1 MQNLKNRSPKLFF
14 MSMRSILNSKTIFP
28 VIAIGLYAW
37 LFFGKLPK
45 FINDNDLAMELGTAF
60 YDDKSD
66 LFYKQFKE
74 AFIKSVDKNPAKSTY
89 ASAIE
94 TSAYFTYPIH
104 NITILMTKISSDSYF
119 IKNIQSI
126 IYSSSCVLFAV
137 VVAFLALL
145 YLIKGK
151 EGTALFGIL
160 SLFLA
165 FTILCQKYFKEIHFP
180 TRESGTLLL
189 FAALGIAFSVFI
201 EKKKIFC
208 RAPLKYCIV
217 FLLSGLCFIFTKGEL
232 TCLIWGGLCAG
243 FLLLNMSLQ
252 RSLFLATA
260 LSLSVNQWFFW
271 VSPLP
276 IARAGL
282 YFAATCL
289 MSLMLSSKNK
299 NYLWFC
305 LILPLF
311 HMPISSLI
319 LICFSVCAFIVFRN
333 IKYAL
338 TPLAV
343 AALIIL
349 FTNTFHTGLVSNK
362 AAFGQVVEIKNIIFE
377 KSNLFILTGLFAFSL
392 TSVLKI
398 EKKDQACLFLLFVG
412 TFLFILKDS
421 LNRCGINLYT
431 NGYFM
436 LSTLELYL
444 APFLFTSIVFY
455 ILIETI
461 KNTHLRESKAA
472 NFGCLLLVLS
482 CVLVLF
488 AKTSNNW
495 YPISKE
501 KINEIKIGSENDQ
514 KSLFNDSEYVF
525 HPNASPQSPII
536 WYYLLKYKINKH
548 KLGNCIFKIKTQ
560 ID

>member
-1 MQNLKNRSPKLFF
+1 MHN
-14 MSMRSILNSKTIFP
+14 ILNSKTIIP
-28 VIAIGLYAW
+28 VIVVGLYAW
-37 LFFGKLPK
+37 LFFGRLPK
-45 FINDNDLAMELGTAF
+45 FINDNDLAMELSTAF
-60 YDDKSD
+60 YDNKSD

-74 AFIKSVDKNPAKSTY
+74 AFIDSVEENAAKSTY
-89 ASAIE
+89 ASRIE
-94 TSAYFTYPIH
+94 MSAYFSYPIH
-104 NITILMTKISSDSYF
+104 NITINMTKISSDSYF

-126 IYSSSCVLFAV
+126 IYLSSCVLFAV

-180 TRESGTLLL
+180 LRENATLFL
-189 FAALGIAFSVFI
+189 FAALGMAFSVFI
-201 EKKKIFC
+201 GKRNLLC
-208 RAPLKYCIV
+208 RASLKYCIV
-217 FLLSGLCFIFTKGEL
+217 VLLSGLCFIFTKGEL
-232 TCLIWGGLCAG
+232 TCLIWGGLCTG
-243 FLLLNMSLQ
+243 FLLINMSLQ
-252 RSLFLATA
+252 RSLFFATA

-305 LILPLF
+305 FILPLF
-311 HMPISSLI
+311 HMPVSSLI

-333 IKYAL
+333 LKYAL
-338 TPLAV
+338 GPLAV
-343 AALIIL
+343 AALIVL
-349 FTNTFHTGLVSNK
+349 FTNIFHTGYGSNK
-362 AAFGQVVEIKNIIFE
+362 AVFDQVVQIKNIIFE
-377 KSNLFILTGLFAFSL
+377 KSNVFIMTGLFVFAL
-392 TSVLKI
+392 TFVLKLR
-398 EKKDQACLFLLFVG
+398 KKDQACLFLLFVG
-412 TFLFILKDS
+412 TTLFILKQS
-421 LNRCGINLYT
+421 LIRCGINLYT
-431 NGYFM
+431 NGYFI
-436 LSTLELYL
+436 LSTLELYT

-461 KNTHLRESKAA
+461 KKAHFIKSKAA
-472 NFGCLLLVLS
+472 NFGCLS
-482 CVLVLF
+482 LVLF
-488 AKTSNNW
+488 CVLFLYAKTGNNW

-501 KINEIKIGSENDQ
+501 KIDDIKIGSEKDR
-514 KSLFNDSEYVF
+514 KSLFSDSEYVF
-525 HPNASPQSPII
+525 HPNASPTSPII

-548 KLGNCIFKIKTQ
+548 KLGNCRFQIKTQ